1 MGVKNRRKIMYINSI
16 MVSCFGNICETEH
29 PTYRPIL
36 EVLTDMGYSG
46 KPTDTKLKSTVE
58 RIRRESDAQKQD
70 SLKVKLLPVI
80 CPSGV
85 FSRRADAALLDY
97 NGIICLDLDNVF
109 EIQGMKIHA
118 MTFPY
123 TLATMVSPTGTG
135 LKVFILTDLKDPV
148 RHSDLYHHL
157 GSIMG
162 FKSVVGLEF
171 DPSCSNPSRACF
183 MSYDKDIRVNEKAE
197 PYHVDLDTLPVYT
210 PPAKVSSTPSTAL
223 TKPRADIA
231 TSDIAFPA
239 SLTDYKEIRDKIKES
254 HTLFEEYF
262 PMHQGV
268 RNTNLFILAF
278 FFRLD
283 GIPEEVAIDYLVAYY
298 MDPSGGFTAA
308 EIKRTVKSAY
318 S

>member
-1 MGVKNRRKIMYINSI
+1 MYITSI

-46 KPTDTKLKSTVE
+46 KPTDTRLKSTVE

-85 FSRRADAALLDY
+85 FSKRADAALLDY
-97 NGIICLDLDNVF
+97 NGIICLDLDNVI

-135 LKVFILTDLKDPV
+135 LKVFILTDLKDPT

-162 FKSVVGLEF
+162 FKSVIGLKF

-183 MSYDKDIRVNEKAE
+183 MSYDKDIRVNDKAE

-210 PPAKVSSTPSTAL
+210 PPAKVSSTPSTTL
-223 TKPRADIA
+223 TKPRTDIA
-231 TSDIAFPA
+231 TSDIDFPDP
-239 SLTDYKEIRDKIKES
+239 LTDYEEIRDKIKES

-268 RNTNLFILAF
+268 RNTNLYILAF

-283 GIPEEVAIDYLVAYY
+283 GIPEDAATDYLVAYY
-298 MDPSGGFTAA
+298 VDPAGGFTAG
-308 EIKRTVKSAY
+308 EIKRTIHSAY
-318 S
+318 IR